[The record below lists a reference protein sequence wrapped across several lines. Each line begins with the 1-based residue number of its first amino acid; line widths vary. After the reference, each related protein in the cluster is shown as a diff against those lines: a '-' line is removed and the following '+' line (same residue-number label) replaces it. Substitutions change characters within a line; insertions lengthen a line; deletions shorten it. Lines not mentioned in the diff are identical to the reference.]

1 MDTREDDSAREV
13 GSGIRLIQTRL
24 TRLECARCGRA
35 HDADA
40 IQNRCSC
47 GGTLLV
53 RYDLTKPIDLADVR
67 ARPSGVWRYRE
78 LLPNRDEPVSLQEA
92 ATPLLFAP
100 NLSERFGVEIFV
112 KDESQLP
119 GGTFKARGA
128 GVGLSRAREL
138 GIKELVMPSAGNAG
152 GAWALYAAR
161 AGLSLTVTMAR
172 TAPQMNQLEVQMA
185 GATLELVD
193 GTIADAGRRARE
205 IATET
210 GAFMSATFNEPYRV
224 EGKKT
229 AWLETFDQMGDDK
242 AMGIP
247 RTIIAPVG
255 GGVAAV
261 AAAKAADEVR
271 ELGWT
276 DDAPPRV
283 VGVQP
288 APVAPIVAAFER
300 GDDEVEPLTGEAMT
314 IASGLR
320 VPAPS
325 EGWLVLR
332 AVRASKG
339 RMVAASE
346 DDIVAAV
353 GTLASSEGLFACP
366 EGAATLVALEHL
378 AAEGD
383 IEGPVVLYNTGA
395 GAKYAAELAAHQSR

>member
-1 MDTREDDSAREV
+1 MDARKDDPAGQVRAR
-13 GSGIRLIQTRL
+13 IRLIQSRL
-24 TRLECARCGRA
+24 TKLECALCGRA
-35 HDADA
+35 HDANA
-40 IQNRCSC
+40 VQNRCHC

-53 RYDLTKPIDLADVR
+53 RYDLSPGIDLAEVR
-67 ARPSGVWRYRE
+67 SRPAGMWRYRE
-78 LLPNRDEPVSLQEA
+78 LLPNDEDPVSLGEVQ
-92 ATPLLFAP
+92 TPLLFATQ
-100 NLSERFGVEIFV
+100 LSRRFGVEIFV
-112 KDESQLP
+112 KDESPLP

-128 GVGLSRAREL
+128 AAGLSRAREL

-172 TAPQMNQLEVQMA
+172 TAPQMNQVEVQTA

-193 GTIADAGRRARE
+193 GTIADAAGRARE
-205 IATET
+205 IAADT
-210 GAFMSATFNEPYRV
+210 GAFMAATFNEPYRV

-229 AWLETFDQMGDDK
+229 AWLETFDQLGGETSMR
-242 AMGIP
+242 IP

-261 AAAKAADEVR
+261 AAAKAAEEVR
-271 ELGWT
+271 ALGWA
-276 DDAPPRV
+276 DDPPPRL

-288 APVAPIVAAFER
+288 ESVAPIVAAFER
-300 GDDEVEPLTGEAMT
+300 GDNEVAPWTGEAMT

-332 AVRASKG
+332 EVRASGG

-346 DDIVAAV
+346 NDIAAAV
-353 GTLASSEGLFACP
+353 GTLAASEGIFACP
-366 EGAATLVALEHL
+366 EGAATLVALERL
-378 AAEGD
+378 ANEDD

-395 GAKYAAELAAHQSR
+395 GAKYAAELAAYASS